1 MPKMHLKQ
9 PRFTHSACGYFN
21 KNKEKIQKFK
31 RVRNPRY
38 IYQNKIN
45 KACFQ
50 LAIAY
55 EDFKN
60 LPRKTINDG

>member
-9 PRFTHSACGYFN
+9 PRFTHSACGSFY
-21 KNKEKIQKFK
+21 KNKEKVQKFK

-38 IYQNKIN
+38 IYENKIN

-50 LAIAY
+50 LA
-55 EDFKN
+55 
-60 LPRKTINDG
+60 